1 MANRD
6 LEIALRLRAD
16 MKDGQAAV
24 EALAAAIRDVGSK
37 ASEAGTGLQ
46 KVGATG
52 AVDQAQGAIDK
63 LGHSLDGVSAK
74 ASEAGKGL
82 QKVGTTGGVDQAQ
95 APIDKL
101 GHSLDGVSDK
111 ASEASKDLQKVG
123 ATGAVDQAQA
133 SVDRL
138 GQSLDSTGKRAGDAS
153 RQITQVGESAEQQA
167 SARRKLQPPL
177 LLRPLGRKRQPASF
191 SGASARKLLGAIDP
205 TTRNDSSPSTF
216 VLVVLRLRRT
226 QAPWTESERGVMSS
240 MALATMPGPLPWLST
255 AWERLSVEC
264 RACWWQA

>member
-101 GHSLDGVSDK
+101 SHSLDG
-111 ASEASKDLQKVG
+111 
-123 ATGAVDQAQA
+123 
-133 SVDRL
+133 
-138 GQSLDSTGKRAGDAS
+138 
-153 RQITQVGESAEQQA
+153 
-167 SARRKLQPPL
+167 
-177 LLRPLGRKRQPASF
+177 
-191 SGASARKLLGAIDP
+191 
-205 TTRNDSSPSTF
+205 
-216 VLVVLRLRRT
+216 
-226 QAPWTESERGVMSS
+226 
-240 MALATMPGPLPWLST
+240 
-255 AWERLSVEC
+255 
-264 RACWWQA
+264 

>member
-52 AVDQAQGAIDK
+52 AVDQAQAAIDK
-63 LGHSLDGVSAK
+63 LGHSLDGVSDK

-123 ATGAVDQAQA
+123 ATGPVDQAQA

-153 RQITQVGESAEQQA
+153 SQITQVGESAEQQA
-167 SARRKLQPPL
+167 ARIKAMVAASLQQKSAQDE
-177 LLRPLGRKRQPASF
+177 A
-191 SGASARKLLGAIDP
+191 A
-205 TTRNDSSPSTF
+205 DS
-216 VLVVLRLRRT
+216 T
-226 QAPWTESERGVMSS
+226 QR
-240 MALATMPGPLPWLST
+240 LST
-255 AWERLSVEC
+255 AVQAGNTAWRDSAQAQSNAMNTFHNAER
-264 RACWWQA
+264 